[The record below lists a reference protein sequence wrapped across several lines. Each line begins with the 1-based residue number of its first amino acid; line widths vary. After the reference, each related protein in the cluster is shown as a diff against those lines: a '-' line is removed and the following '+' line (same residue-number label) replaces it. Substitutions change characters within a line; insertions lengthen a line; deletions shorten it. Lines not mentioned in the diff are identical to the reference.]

1 MVLGVDHDEDPEL
14 RGPREHL
21 EDLAVVEPQRVVR
34 HEDLDGG
41 VTLGHQPRQL
51 LPQDRLGRIGDDE
64 VVAEPEPMNFSAR
77 DWLGAIL
84 LEADRPAD
92 AEAVYL
98 AALEDHPNN
107 GWSLLGLEQALRA
120 QGRDAEADSVG
131 AKLVE
136 AWPLADHWVRALR
149 Y

>member
-1 MVLGVDHDEDPEL
+1 M
-14 RGPREHL
+14 
-21 EDLAVVEPQRVVR
+21 
-34 HEDLDGG
+34 
-41 VTLGHQPRQL
+41 
-51 LPQDRLGRIGDDE
+51 
-64 VVAEPEPMNFSAR
+64 VAEPEPMNFSAR

-120 QGRDAEADSVG
+120 QGRDAEADWVG

-136 AWPLADHWVRALR
+136 AWPLADHWVRASR